1 MWQLALGLAYGITS
15 LPLNRLVGHTM
26 TTESWARNVQK
37 CIDIRIISITT
48 LSAYLQSY
56 LVNDQPRSWPVR
68 LMCRNDNDAEHKGE
82 YDYRTKTTKQR
93 ASNNGIPFFSCFVNF
108 GREMGTVDSRFSFSP
123 GASTTTIFSFSG
135 GIDSKCSQ
143 ASSNMMASSPFLKLI
158 LSSSYSANSGN
169 PL

>member
-1 MWQLALGLAYGITS
+1 MWHLALGLIYGITS

-108 GREMGTVDSRFSFSP
+108 GREMGTVAHASLSLLAHQPPRSSASP
-123 GASTTTIFSFSG
+123 VESIQSVPMLHR
-135 GIDSKCSQ
+135 I
-143 ASSNMMASSPFLKLI
+143 
-158 LSSSYSANSGN
+158 
-169 PL
+169 